1 MAVESQLSYC
11 AEEVRRSD
19 RDRFL
24 TALFATSTL
33 REHLYSLYAFNI
45 EVSKTREVVSE
56 AMLGAIRLQW
66 WREAIEAIYDRKP
79 ARQHA
84 VVQALE
90 GTINAC
96 SLDRAYFERL
106 INGRMLDL
114 ETSPPSDLAALLDYA
129 DATSGCLII
138 LALQAL
144 GEKVDEASR
153 QIALEVGRAW
163 SIVGMIRAMPYQLQ
177 RGWIML
183 PDDLVERYGVDRRA
197 MLDLKPSPELA
208 AATKALSEEA
218 LKHLVNARSNR
229 RGIARSS
236 VPALLPAILADTYLK
251 RLQRAQN
258 NVFDSRLAEPP
269 GIATIRLA
277 VAAILARY

>member
-1 MAVESQLSYC
+1 M
-11 AEEVRRSD
+11 RRSD

-96 SLDRAYFERL
+96 SLDRVYFERL

-144 GEKVDEASR
+144 GEKVDEALR

-163 SIVGMIRAMPYQLQ
+163 SIVGMIRAMPYQLR

-218 LKHLVNARSNR
+218 MKHLVNARSNR

>member
-1 MAVESQLSYC
+1 
-11 AEEVRRSD
+11 
-19 RDRFL
+19 
-24 TALFATSTL
+24 
-33 REHLYSLYAFNI
+33 
-45 EVSKTREVVSE
+45 
-56 AMLGAIRLQW
+56 
-66 WREAIEAIYDRKP
+66 
-79 ARQHA
+79 
-84 VVQALE
+84 
-90 GTINAC
+90 
-96 SLDRAYFERL
+96 
-106 INGRMLDL
+106 
-114 ETSPPSDLAALLDYA
+114 
-129 DATSGCLII
+129 
-138 LALQAL
+138 
-144 GEKVDEASR
+144 
-153 QIALEVGRAW
+153 
-163 SIVGMIRAMPYQLQ
+163 MPYQLQ

-218 LKHLVNARSNR
+218 MKHLVNARSNR